1 VTEPVPPAAGGAAAP
16 GRSSLDTAA
25 ARNLATTTK
34 SVPQT
39 RERSPRWLLRAL
51 PWVEVPSGTYRV
63 NRRRTLD
70 AGDRRVRVTIAGG
83 LAQVV
88 PGSLDALPVLRGC
101 TDTVALAA
109 LADAFVQRDYVPG
122 AVIAAAGDPMDRLLL
137 VAHGM
142 VDTIGTGSYG
152 GGTVLNTV
160 ADGDYLGDRALAEPA
175 PGAWDVTV
183 RALTE
188 CTVLALPRDV
198 FLDMAG
204 RYGALREHLDRVA
217 AGPGYPRNKY
227 GEAAIELASGH
238 AGEPALPRTFV
249 DYDAAPREYEL
260 SVVQSVLRVHTRVTD
275 LYNDPMEQFEQQ
287 LRLTVE
293 ALRERQE
300 HELVNNREFGLL
312 PGAHRRQRIR
322 ARAGP
327 PTPDDLDE
335 LLCRRR
341 GSRFF
346 LAHPRAI
353 AAFGRE
359 CSRRG
364 VYPDSIEVSG
374 QRLAGWRGVPIYP
387 CDKIPITRAATTSIL
402 VLRTGEEDEG
412 VIGLRQTGIPHE
424 HRPGL
429 SVRPMGGDDK
439 AVRSYL
445 VSTYYSAAILVPD
458 ALGVLED
465 AEI

>member
-1 VTEPVPPAAGGAAAP
+1 MTEPAPPDAGAAAAAGP
-16 GRSSLDTAA
+16 SSLSTAA

-34 SVPQT
+34 SVPRT
-39 RERSPRWLLRAL
+39 RERSPRWLLRVL
-51 PWVEVPSGTYRV
+51 PWVEVSSGTYRV

-70 AGDRRVRVTIAGG
+70 VRDRRVRVTIAGG
-83 LAQVV
+83 LARVL
-88 PGSLDALPVLRGC
+88 PGSLDALPVLRGFP
-101 TDTVALAA
+101 DPAVLAA
-109 LADAFVQRDYVPG
+109 LADAFVQRDYPPG
-122 AVIAAAGDPMDRLLL
+122 TVIAAAGDPMDRLLL
-137 VAHGM
+137 IAHGK
-142 VDTIGTGSYG
+142 VDTIGTGQYG
-152 GGTVLNTV
+152 GAAVLSTLG
-160 ADGDYLGDRALAEPA
+160 DGDYLGDRALAEPA
-175 PGAWDVTV
+175 PGTWDVTV
-183 RALTE
+183 RSMTR
-188 CTVLALPRDV
+188 CSVLALPRAA
-198 FLDMAG
+198 FRELAE
-204 RYGALREHLDRVA
+204 RHTALREHVDGVA
-217 AGPGYPRNKY
+217 AGPGYRRNKY

-238 AGEPALPRTFV
+238 AGEPALPHTFV

-260 SVVQSVLRVHTRVTD
+260 SVAQTVLRVHTRVSD

-293 ALRERQE
+293 TLRERQE

-312 PGAHRRQRIR
+312 PNAHRRQRIR

-327 PTPDDLDE
+327 PSPDDLDE

-341 GSRFF
+341 GSRLF

-364 VYPDSIEVSG
+364 VYPDSVEVAG
-374 QRLAGWRGVPIYP
+374 RRLVAWRGVPLYP
-387 CDKIPITRAATTSIL
+387 CDKIPVTGAATTSIL
-402 VLRTGEEDEG
+402 VLRTGEDDEG
-412 VIGLRQTGIPHE
+412 VIGLRQTGISHE
-424 HRPGL
+424 YRPGL

>member
-1 VTEPVPPAAGGAAAP
+1 VTEPAPPGAGGPPAP

-34 SVPQT
+34 SVPQIQ
-39 RERSPRWLLRAL
+39 ERSPRWLLRAL

-63 NRRRTLD
+63 NRRRTFD
-70 AGDRRVRVTIAGG
+70 VRDRRVRVTIAGG
-83 LAQVV
+83 LARAM
-88 PGSLDALPVLRGC
+88 PDSLDALPVLRGFAEPA
-101 TDTVALAA
+101 VLAA
-109 LADAFVQRDYVPG
+109 LAGAFVQRDYAPG
-122 AVIAAAGDPMDRLLL
+122 AVIATAGDPMDRLLL
-137 VAHGM
+137 IAHGK
-142 VDTIGTGSYG
+142 VETIGTRPYG
-152 GGTVLNTV
+152 GAAVLSTL
-160 ADGDYLGDRALAEPA
+160 AGGDYLGDGTLAEPA
-175 PGAWDVTV
+175 PGTWDVTV
-183 RALTE
+183 RTLTR
-188 CTVLALPRDV
+188 CSVLALPRTAFQEIAD
-198 FLDMAG
+198 
-204 RYGALREHLDRVA
+204 RYGALREHVGGVA
-217 AGPGYPRNKY
+217 AGPGYRRNKY
-227 GEAAIELASGH
+227 GEAAIELAAGH
-238 AGEPALPRTFV
+238 TGEPALPNAFA
-249 DYDAAPREYEL
+249 DYDTAPRAYEL
-260 SVVQSVLRVHTRVTD
+260 SVAQSVLRVHTRVSD
-275 LYNDPMEQFEQQ
+275 LFNDPMEQFEQQ

-312 PGAHRRQRIR
+312 PSAHRRQRIR
-322 ARAGP
+322 TRAGP

-364 VYPDSIEVSG
+364 VYPDGVEVAG
-374 QRLAGWRGVPIYP
+374 RRLVAWRGVPIYP
-387 CDKIPITRAATTSIL
+387 CDKIPITGATTSIL
-402 VLRTGEEDEG
+402 VLRTGEADEG

-424 HRPGL
+424 YRPGL

-439 AVRSYL
+439 AVRSFL
-445 VSTYYSAAILVPD
+445 VSTYYSAAVLVPD